1 MGAATNR
8 APEKTMTEKILA
20 IEDSPESYELIR
32 RALGDAYQIEGART
46 LAEAAQK
53 INKTAY
59 DLILLDVML
68 PDGDGYRLC
77 SLLQTDE
84 AMRATPIIFLT
95 AKNALS
101 DKVLGFQVGADD
113 FITKPFDSLELKAR
127 VDAKIRKR
135 DRVRRDANLLRVGDL
150 EVDKDAQRASILRDG
165 SAEELDLTPIEYKL
179 LVNLMNEPNR
189 VLSRDELLD
198 VVWGKN
204 IHVYS
209 RSVDT
214 HVSKLRKK
222 LGDKSEMIE
231 SVHGTGYRMISK
243 DDAKFSALEATFA
256 DPNMLVGRA
265 MFDAQ
270 AMRS

>member
-1 MGAATNR
+1 MA
-8 APEKTMTEKILA
+8 EKILA
-20 IEDSPESYELIR
+20 IEDSPESFELIR
-32 RALGDAYQIEGART
+32 RSLGDAYALEGART
-46 LAEAAQK
+46 LGEAAQK

-84 AMRATPIIFLT
+84 AMRSTPVIFLT

-127 VDAKIRKR
+127 VDAKLRKR
-135 DRVRRDANLLRVGDL
+135 ERERRDANLLRVGEL
-150 EVDKDAQRASILRDG
+150 EVDKDAQRASILRESG
-165 SAEELDLTPIEYKL
+165 AEELDLTPIEYKL

-189 VLSRDELLD
+189 VYSRDELLD

-222 LGDKSEMIE
+222 LGEKSDMIE
-231 SVHGTGYRMISK
+231 SVHGTGYRLVAK
-243 DDAKFSALEATFA
+243 DETKYSAL
-256 DPNMLVGRA
+256 
-265 MFDAQ
+265 Q
-270 AMRS
+270 ASFGENTARSLSASGGIRLSI